1 MPSKTATGTIA
12 IQVEDFNDHCP
23 TLSSTTKTMC
33 HWDNFVYITAE
44 DEDAFPNSAP
54 FDFTVIEEKSKGK
67 WVVEP
72 LNGKFNGSGS
82 IRGRTFSCWM
92 CSMLLFFPTP
102 ETTIIL
108 RGQERQWQGEYPV
121 VVEIKDQQGKS
132 CEDVQTVNVIVCT
145 CQEDSRSCVPR
156 SSTSSNFSSSGILL
170 LLLGLLLLLRESLT
184 FPPSPGRACWCRIF
198 NSSDGWVTSSDRDFG
213 SCLC

>member
-1 MPSKTATGTIA
+1 MPAKTATGTIA

-23 TLSSTTKTMC
+23 TLTSTTETMC
-33 HWDNFVYITAE
+33 HWDNFVYVTAE

-54 FDFTVIEEKSKGK
+54 YDFKVIKEQSKGN

-72 LNGKFNGSGS
+72 LNGKFNGSGN
-82 IRGRTFSCWM
+82 IRAGHSAAGRVQR
-92 CSMLLFFPTP
+92 CSFPTP

-108 RGQERQWQGEYPV
+108 REREKQWPGVYPV
-121 VVEIKDQQGKS
+121 VVEIKDQQGKL
-132 CEDVQTVNVIVCT
+132 CGDVQTMDVVVCT
-145 CQEDSRSCVPR
+145 CHEDSRTCVPR
-156 SSTSSNFSSSGILL
+156 SATSSNFSTSGILL

-184 FPPSPGRACWCRIF
+184 FPPSPGRACWCRLF
-198 NSSDGWVTSSDRDFG
+198 NSSDGWVTSSDRDCG